1 MSTTEQQTQIES
13 TTLQPES
20 ETSVQPTQ
28 VPHGETHGTETD
40 EAAAFA
46 EGFAGARADGNSV
59 AARSEHAEEKPAESA
74 KPAPAED
81 QKKHASGD
89 DLAVEAAKVALA
101 GLTEDQ
107 LKDLLAR
114 VPEVER
120 RLEAQMQKV
129 TGKLGEFNRTLQS
142 LQQMQAS
149 GRPAEQAAARKIAG
163 DMLKRTRQA
172 YPDLADAIA
181 NDLNEIFA
189 TSASDGGQS
198 GQDATKAQ
206 QQGAQN
212 VQGPTPEQIA
222 QFTQARIADAVGHV
236 TRQQE
241 LKLLAMRH
249 PDFQQVAASADF
261 RLWAESL
268 PAEDRAQVFTSEDAL
283 YVAEK
288 LDAFK
293 AFRSQQAAQA
303 DAKKASAQK
312 RLAQAVAPTS
322 GNPGH
327 AAPIQTEEDA
337 FLAGFAGARGA

>member
-28 VPHGETHGTETD
+28 VPHGETQGTEAE

-46 EGFAGARADGNSV
+46 EGFAGARADGHSV
-59 AARSEHAEEKPAESA
+59 AARGEPAEEKPAESA
-74 KPAPAED
+74 KPAPAEGQQAGDGGND
-81 QKKHASGD
+81 Q
-89 DLAVEAAKVALA
+89 AVEAAKVALA

-142 LQQMQAS
+142 LQQMQTS
-149 GRPAEQAAARKIAG
+149 GRPSEQATARKIAG
-163 DMLKRTRQA
+163 DMLKRTRQT

-181 NDLNEIFA
+181 NDLNEIFSMPEA
-189 TSASDGGQS
+189 GKPS
-198 GQDATKAQ
+198 GQHDTQAQ
-206 QQGAQN
+206 SAPAAA
-212 VQGPTPEQIA
+212 GPTPEQIA
-222 QFTQARIADAVGHV
+222 QYTQARIADAVGHV

-241 LKLLAMRH
+241 LKLLSMRH

-261 RLWAESL
+261 KLWAESL
-268 PAEDRAQVFTSEDAL
+268 PAEDRAQVFSSEDAL

-293 AFRSQQAAQA
+293 AFREQAAAQA
-303 DAKKASAQK
+303 NAKKTTAQK

-327 AAPIQTEEDA
+327 TAPIQTEEDA